1 MQALHMAIDLPGSLQ
16 AISIAEVVGSF
27 LAIPSLMK
35 SVEAEIVQR
44 MNQKR
49 RIVKNLQTVPS
60 TCSLLSLY
68 FLSSGSW
75 LCCLEVSIN

>member
-1 MQALHMAIDLPGSLQ
+1 MFSCPAWILTRRWVQAIHMAIDLPGSLQ

-44 MNQKR
+44 MNQKGR
-49 RIVKNLQTVPS
+49 
-60 TCSLLSLY
+60 
-68 FLSSGSW
+68 SS
-75 LCCLEVSIN
+75 

>member
-44 MNQKR
+44 IFTKKR
-49 RIVKNLQTVPS
+49 RIVKNQKNQNRALAV
-60 TCSLLSLY
+60 Y

-75 LCCLEVSIN
+75 PCTGFHQLAD